1 MTKEKRDMGKRI
13 LVLPRRGLFAKLFS
27 AETLKVL
34 HGLGEVEIN
43 PGEGEWT
50 GQELAERIGGV
61 EVLVTGWGSAKL
73 TDEVLGR
80 ADKLKLVAHTAG
92 SVKFMLDEGLFAR
105 GIKVTAV
112 AAAMVVPV
120 AEMTVMLCLLA
131 LRPMHRWDA
140 AMRAGESWAKLKVA
154 GVGDE
159 LSSQVVGVVGAGQV
173 GRHVVKLLR
182 AWDVPV
188 AVYDPYLT
196 PEKAAAMGAEY
207 CGSVDELVERSRI
220 VTLHAP
226 VLPETRHLIGRGQLA
241 KLRDGGAVI
250 NTARAWLVDL
260 EALEAELRAGRI
272 WYYTDVYDTEPLPEG
287 DKWRT
292 MPNAFITP
300 HLASHTPQA
309 YHRQGAY
316 AVEDVRRFLHGEP
329 LRYEVV
335 VGMLKTMA

>member
-1 MTKEKRDMGKRI
+1 MGKRI

-27 AETLKVL
+27 AETERVL
-34 HGLGEVEIN
+34 RGLGEVEVN
-43 PGEGEWT
+43 PGESEWT
-50 GQELAERIGGV
+50 GDELAQHASGA
-61 EVLVTGWGSAKL
+61 EVLITGWGSARL
-73 TDEVLGR
+73 TDALLER
-80 ADKLKLVAHTAG
+80 AGSLKLIAHTAG

-105 GIKVTAV
+105 GIKVTTA

-173 GRHVVKLLR
+173 GRHVIKLLR

-188 AVYDPYLT
+188 AVYDPFLT
-196 PEKAAAMGAEY
+196 PAKAREMGAQY
-207 CGSVDELVERSRI
+207 CPTVDELAAQSRV

-226 VLPETRHLIGRGQLA
+226 VLPETRHLIGPRQLE

-260 EALEAELRAGRI
+260 QALETELRSGRL
-272 WYYTDVYDTEPLPEG
+272 WYYTDVHDTEPLPEA

-316 AVEDVRRFLHGEP
+316 AVEDVRRFLAGEP
-329 LRYEVV
+329 LRYEVTV
-335 VGMLKTMA
+335 EMLKVMA